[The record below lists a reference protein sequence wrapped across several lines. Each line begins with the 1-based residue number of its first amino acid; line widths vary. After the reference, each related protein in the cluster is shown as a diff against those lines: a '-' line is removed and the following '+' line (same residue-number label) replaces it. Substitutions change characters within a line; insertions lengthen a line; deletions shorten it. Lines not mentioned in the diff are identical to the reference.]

1 MSWQDLGSLGE
12 MISAIAVVVS
22 LIYLAFQIRQ
32 NTSQIDQNTK
42 ASRAAAF
49 DSSITQA
56 MVARQAIF
64 ENEDVARIYHEGSI
78 DPDSLSEQ
86 DRLRYRLT
94 VHNVLWSLWN
104 LQSQAQVGGLAAE
117 TWEAQLMI
125 LRRMMFSK
133 GVQWFWSHY
142 RGEFGESFQKE
153 VAEILSDMAEKSDR
167 VQLDKRTSSKSLHDR

>member
-1 MSWQDLGSLGE
+1 MSWQDLGSIGE
-12 MISAIAVVVS
+12 VVSAIAVVVS

-42 ASRAAAF
+42 ASQAMAF
-49 DSSITQA
+49 DSSIAHA

-64 ENEDVARIYHEGSI
+64 ENEDVARIYNEGSI
-78 DPDSLSEQ
+78 DPESLSEQ
-86 DRLRYRLT
+86 DRLRYRLI

-125 LRRMMFSK
+125 LRRMMSSK

-153 VAEILSDMAEKSDR
+153 VAEILSDTAEKGDR
-167 VQLDKRTSSKSLHDR
+167 V